1 VTSYEEFIAKV
12 KQDTS
17 SYLSLKELMSYVDGK
32 HEPELYLVVHGTQAL
47 IKLDVKV
54 SSIEVQYE
62 NAQLKDAKLLCV
74 LNDGRYFSIT
84 ASSLLLPTVVVKAE
98 KSNHSRMFSSK
109 QARDVFFDGIA
120 YNFEV
125 EEELFNF
132 ESQCKQERF
141 LSWFVRRMGGPEEE
155 KG

>member
-1 VTSYEEFIAKV
+1 MTSYEEFIAKV

-32 HEPELYLVVHGTQAL
+32 HEPELYLVVHGSQAL
-47 IKLDVKV
+47 VKLDVKV
-54 SSIEVQYE
+54 SALEVQYE
-62 NAQLKDAKLLCV
+62 NAQLKDAELRCI
-74 LNDGRYFSIT
+74 LNDGRYFSIA
-84 ASSLLLPTVVVKAE
+84 ASTLLPPAVIVKVG
-98 KSNHSRMFSSK
+98 KINHSRMFSSK
-109 QARDVFFDGIA
+109 QARDVFFDGIV

-132 ESQCKQERF
+132 ESQRKQEQF
-141 LSWFVRRMGGPEEE
+141 LSWFVRRMSGPEES